1 MRFKK
6 NVFLVLLKITFF
18 ATAFFI
24 LPKMKFLVAT
34 ENEILLFS
42 VFGSLGK
49 IFSLKMKT
57 EIQLNTFPSPFSVS
71 SENENRKQ
79 PNQTPPYIAALG
91 HITYT
96 KQYNQKRR
104 RKGISAII
112 LIGFLCSNHDYLM
125 HM

>member
-1 MRFKK
+1 
-6 NVFLVLLKITFF
+6 
-18 ATAFFI
+18 
-24 LPKMKFLVAT
+24 
-34 ENEILLFS
+34 
-42 VFGSLGK
+42 
-49 IFSLKMKT
+49 MKT

-104 RKGISAII
+104 RKETNGS
-112 LIGFLCSNHDYLM
+112 IGSRSRFSCNNIERETVPKP
-125 HM
+125 